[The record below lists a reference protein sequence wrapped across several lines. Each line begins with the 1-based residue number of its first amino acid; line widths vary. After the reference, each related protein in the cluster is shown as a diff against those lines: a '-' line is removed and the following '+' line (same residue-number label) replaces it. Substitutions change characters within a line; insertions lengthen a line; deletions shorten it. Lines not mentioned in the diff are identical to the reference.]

1 MEQKETP
8 SEEQKEPTAPQ
19 AAGQEQ
25 EPQEDEIIW
34 APQRKKVSDLLQK
47 LIDILKRYNGYKC
60 VYVCKLDKFND
71 DPKQEKGT
79 TSALARKLLVGYLM
93 TGRGR
98 KEEFMKNFVGAPIA
112 YVQVHWDIPTMA
124 EDGCYDDVDIKGKPI
139 KTISAAEYML
149 VEPEK
154 FEPYLLVRQGT
165 DKIAIIKG
173 NPYRKITKEDAKAIT
188 EALQGKPEE
197 QK

>member
-1 MEQKETP
+1 MEQKETQPDQEP
-8 SEEQKEPTAPQ
+8 STPETA
-19 AAGQEQ
+19 GSDQEQ
-25 EPQEDEIIW
+25 EDGEIIW

-60 VYVCKLDKFND
+60 VSVCKLDKFND

-79 TSALARKLLVGYLM
+79 TSALARRLLVGYFT
-93 TGRGR
+93 TGRGN
-98 KEEFMKNFVGAPIA
+98 KEEFLKNFVGAPIA

-124 EDGCYDDVDIKGKPI
+124 EDGCYDDVDINGKPI

-154 FEPYLLVRQGT
+154 FEPYLLVRQGP
-165 DKIAIIKG
+165 DKVAMIKG
-173 NPYRKITKEDAKAIT
+173 NPYRKITKEEAEAIRDK
-188 EALQGKPEE
+188 LQGTAEE

>member
-1 MEQKETP
+1 MDQKETP
-8 SEEQKEPTAPQ
+8 SEQKPATPEVAKEEVV
-19 AAGQEQ
+19 QEK
-25 EPQEDEIIW
+25 EEIVW
-34 APQRKKVSDLLQK
+34 APQRKQVSDLLQK

-60 VYVCKLDKFND
+60 VSVCKLDKFND

-79 TSALARKLLVGYLM
+79 TSALARRLLVGYLM
-93 TGRGR
+93 TGRGN

-165 DKIAIIKG
+165 DKVAMIKG
-173 NPYRKITKEDAKAIT
+173 NPYRKITKEDAKAIA

-197 QK
+197 AKE

>member
-1 MEQKETP
+1 MEQKETQSEQEP
-8 SEEQKEPTAPQ
+8 SAPESAGSDQEQKE
-19 AAGQEQ
+19 GEVV
-25 EPQEDEIIW
+25 W
-34 APQRKKVSDLLQK
+34 APQRKQVSDLLQK
-47 LIDILKRYNGYKC
+47 LIDMLKRYNGYKC
-60 VYVCKLDKFND
+60 VSVCKLDKFND
-71 DPKQEKGT
+71 DPKQERGT
-79 TSALARKLLVGYLM
+79 TSALARRLLVGYLM
-93 TGRGR
+93 TGRGS

-165 DKIAIIKG
+165 DKVAMIKG
-173 NPYRKITKEDAKAIT
+173 NPYRKITKDDAKAIA

-197 QK
+197 AKE

>member
-1 MEQKETP
+1 MDQKETP
-8 SEEQKEPTAPQ
+8 SEQKPATPEVAKEETVQ
-19 AAGQEQ
+19 GKE
-25 EPQEDEIIW
+25 EIVW
-34 APQRKKVSDLLQK
+34 APQRKQVSDLLQK

-60 VYVCKLDKFND
+60 VSVCKLDKFND

-79 TSALARKLLVGYLM
+79 TSALARRLLVGYIM
-93 TGRGR
+93 TGRGN

-165 DKIAIIKG
+165 DKVAMIKG
-173 NPYRKITKEDAKAIT
+173 NPYRKITKEEAKAIT

-197 QK
+197 AKE

>member
-1 MEQKETP
+1 MEQKETQP
-8 SEEQKEPTAPQ
+8 EQAPPTPDTTGSDQVKE
-19 AAGQEQ
+19 G
-25 EPQEDEIIW
+25 DEIIW

-60 VYVCKLDKFND
+60 VSVCKLDKFND

>member
-8 SEEQKEPTAPQ
+8 SEEQEAVETHQSAE
-19 AAGQEQ
+19 QEQ
-25 EPQEDEIIW
+25 EAKEGEIVW
-34 APQRKKVSDLLQK
+34 APQRKQVSDLLQK

-60 VYVCKLDKFND
+60 VSVCKLDKFND
-71 DPKQEKGT
+71 DPAQVKGV

-93 TGRGR
+93 TGRGS
-98 KEEFMKNFVGAPIA
+98 KEEFNKNFVGAPIA

-124 EDGCYDDVDIKGKPI
+124 DDGCYDDVDIKGNPI
-139 KTISAAEYML
+139 RTLSAAEYML

-154 FEPYLLVRQGT
+154 FEPYLLIRQGP
-165 DKIAIIKG
+165 DKVAMIKG
-173 NPYRKITKEDAKAIT
+173 NPYRKITKEEAEAIRDK
-188 EALQGKPEE
+188 LQGTAEE

>member
-1 MEQKETP
+1 MEQKETQ
-8 SEEQKEPTAPQ
+8 S
-19 AAGQEQ
+19 EQ
-25 EPQEDEIIW
+25 EPSTPDTTGSDQLKEEDEIIW

-60 VYVCKLDKFND
+60 VSVCKLDKFND

-79 TSALARKLLVGYLM
+79 TSALARRLLVGYFT
-93 TGRGR
+93 TGRGN
-98 KEEFMKNFVGAPIA
+98 KEEFMKSFVGAPIA

-124 EDGCYDDVDIKGKPI
+124 EDGCYDDVDIKGNPI

-154 FEPYLLVRQGT
+154 FEPYLLVRQGS
-165 DKIAIIKG
+165 DKVAIIKG

-188 EALQGKPEE
+188 EALQGKTEE